1 MTCKGKEDD
10 LWNMTKGMMGFDQ
23 NPVYSPDGKKIAW
36 ESMEREGYE
45 SDRIRPFIYDF
56 TKDTMW
62 EAVENY
68 ETHATNLKWSP
79 DGEFI
84 HIL

>member
-1 MTCKGKEDD
+1 MQGLVTNQTILY
-10 LWNMTKGMMGFDQ
+10 LWLM
-23 NPVYSPDGKKIAW
+23 PVSYTHLSPDGKKIAW

-62 EAVENY
+62 EAVRCV
-68 ETHATNLKWSP
+68 
-79 DGEFI
+79 
-84 HIL
+84 